1 MSKTYRPSEDDLPAL
16 CLVKT
21 VDGQAE
27 ALVLKARLEAEDIP
41 VHLNYESAGSVYGF
55 RATGLGQVRV
65 LVPAAFAAAARH
77 ICGGE
82 GERPGPG
89 PENPGGLAA

>member
-1 MSKTYRPSEDDLPAL
+1 MSRTYRPSEDDLPAL

-27 ALVLKARLEAEDIP
+27 ALVLKARLEADRIP

-55 RATGLGQVRV
+55 RAAGLGQVRV
-65 LVPAAFAAAARH
+65 LVPAAFAAAARQ

-82 GERPGPG
+82 GEPPG
-89 PENPGGLAA
+89 PEDPEG